1 MSLKAGIVGLPN
13 VGKSTLFKAITKK
26 DVLAANYPFATIE
39 PNVGV
44 VTVLDERVDFLKN
57 LVQPEKTIYPTL
69 EFIDIAGLV
78 AGASQGEGLGNRFLA
93 NIREVDVICEVVR
106 CFTDQQIIHTSGQV
120 NPLHDIEIIQTEL
133 ILADLEIVNNRLSK
147 ILKKPEDQEEVRL
160 LQKIKDNLEQG
171 ISLRNINLSEE
182 EKTQI
187 KHFNF
192 LTLKKVV
199 FVCNVDEEA
208 LFEQSQNVAEVQAYA
223 EKENAEVIIL
233 CAKLEV
239 ELSEI
244 SDNETLLEDLGLN
257 ESGLDKLTKKVY
269 QLLDLQTFF
278 TVGKQEV
285 RAWPFK
291 RGLTAPECAGIIHS
305 DFQKGFIKAE
315 VISYQDFKKYQSEKA
330 VQEAGKKRLEGK
342 EYIVQDGDICHFRF
356 N

>member
-133 ILADLEIVNNRLSK
+133 ILADLEVVNNRLSK
-147 ILKKPEDQEEVRL
+147 ILKKPEDQPEVRL

-199 FVCNVDEEA
+199 FVCNVDEVA
-208 LFEQSQNVAEVQAYA
+208 LFEQSQNVDEVQAYA
-223 EKENAEVIIL
+223 KKENAEVIIL

-244 SDNETLLEDLGLN
+244 SDNETLLEDLGLK

-315 VISYQDFKKYQSEKA
+315 VISYQDFEKYQSEKA